1 MARSNAVRKRHHS
14 FLSRAGRKNQTR
26 SVWGNLFITLLLIIV
41 GAFMALPLVYA
52 ILNSFKPIEELFVYP
67 PRFYVKRPVLSNYTM
82 LFKLVNNLMVPFS
95 RYVFNSV
102 MVCVV
107 LTIGQI
113 LIASS
118 AAYTISKYHT
128 KLNWIFHV
136 VVIALLFNGTVL
148 AIPQYIILNSFRLLN
163 TPFAYILPSLASALG
178 LFLMKQFIDQVPDAL
193 LEAAKIDGANHYQT
207 FWRIIMP
214 SVKPAW
220 LTLLIFSF
228 QAIWSKSGGSI
239 IYNEE
244 LKLLPDAISQ
254 VISGSLER
262 QGVSVAGS
270 VLLILPPILL
280 FVLTQSNVI
289 ETMTSSGIK
298 E

>member
-1 MARSNAVRKRHHS
+1 
-14 FLSRAGRKNQTR
+14 
-26 SVWGNLFITLLLIIV
+26 
-41 GAFMALPLVYA
+41 MALPLVYA

-67 PRFYVKRPVLSNYTM
+67 PKFYVKRPVLSNYTM
-82 LFKLVNNLMVPFS
+82 LLKLVNNLMVPFS
-95 RYVFNSV
+95 RYAFNSV
-102 MVCVV
+102 IICII
-107 LTIGQI
+107 LTVGQI
-113 LIASS
+113 LIASA
-118 AAYTISKYHT
+118 AAYSVSKFKT
-128 KLNWIFHV
+128 KLNWMFNVAV
-136 VVIALLFNGTVL
+136 VALLFNGTVL
-148 AIPQYIILNSFRLLN
+148 AIPQYIIINMLHLIN
-163 TPFAYILPSLASALG
+163 TFWAYILPSLASALG
-178 LFLMKQFIDQVPDAL
+178 LFLMKQFIDQVPNAL
-193 LEAAKIDGANHYQT
+193 IEAAKIDGADYYRI

-228 QAIWSKSGGSI
+228 QAIWSKSAGSL

-254 VISGSLER
+254 VISGSIER

-270 VLLILPPILL
+270 VLLIIPPILIFL
-280 FVLTQSNVI
+280 LTQSNVI

>member
-1 MARSNAVRKRHHS
+1 MAKSTAVKRHKPLFSH
-14 FLSRAGRKNQTR
+14 AGRRKQTR
-26 SVWGNLFITLLLIIV
+26 SLFGNFFITLLLIII

-67 PRFYVKRPVLSNYTM
+67 PKFYVKRPVLSNYTM

-95 RYVFNSV
+95 RYAFNSV
-102 MVCVV
+102 IICII
-107 LTIGQI
+107 LTVGQI
-113 LIASS
+113 LIASA
-118 AAYTISKYHT
+118 AAYSVSKFKT
-128 KLNWIFHV
+128 KLNWMFNVAV
-136 VVIALLFNGTVL
+136 VALLFNGTVL
-148 AIPQYIILNSFRLLN
+148 AIPQYIIINMLHLIN
-163 TPFAYILPSLASALG
+163 TFWAYILPSLASALG
-178 LFLMKQFIDQVPDAL
+178 LFLMKQFIDQVPNAL
-193 LEAAKIDGANHYQT
+193 IEAAKIDGADYYRI

-228 QAIWSKSGGSI
+228 QAIWSKSAGSL

-254 VISGSLER
+254 VISGSIER

-270 VLLILPPILL
+270 VLLIIPPILIFL
-280 FVLTQSNVI
+280 LTQSNVI